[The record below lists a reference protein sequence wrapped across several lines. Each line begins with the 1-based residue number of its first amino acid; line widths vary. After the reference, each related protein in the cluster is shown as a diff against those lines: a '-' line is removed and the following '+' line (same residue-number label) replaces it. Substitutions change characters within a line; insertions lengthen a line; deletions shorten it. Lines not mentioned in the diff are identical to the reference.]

1 VTDEKPRPTERDRVE
16 PTVDQPLNAAPR
28 PRLLPWLLLL
38 AFVAA
43 LVLFYLFGLEFLVP
57 AD

>member
-1 VTDEKPRPTERDRVE
+1 MADEPGSAGRGRRK

-38 AFVAA
+38 ALVAA
-43 LVLFYLFGLEFLVP
+43 LVLFYLFGLEVLIP

>member
-1 VTDEKPRPTERDRVE
+1 MTDGKRRSLGRVRRE
-16 PTVDQPLNAAPR
+16 PIVDQPLNAAPR
-28 PRLLPWLLLL
+28 PRLLPWLLLV

-43 LVLFYLFGLEFLVP
+43 LVLFYLFGLEILIP

>member
-1 VTDEKPRPTERDRVE
+1 MADERPDSAGQNRK

-38 AFVAA
+38 ALVAA
-43 LVLFYLFGLEFLVP
+43 LVLFYLFGLEVLIP

>member
-1 VTDEKPRPTERDRVE
+1 MADEGPHSARQNRK

-38 AFVAA
+38 ALVAA
-43 LVLFYLFGLEFLVP
+43 LVLFYLFGLEVLIP

>member
-1 VTDEKPRPTERDRVE
+1 MADEPRSAGRGRRK

-38 AFVAA
+38 ALVAA
-43 LVLFYLFGLEFLVP
+43 LVLFYLFGLEVLIP